1 MLIFDAHEDIAW
13 NIVALGRDYRR
24 GAQQIRQIERG
35 TEIPNWVGEALLGK
49 PEWIEGEIGLI
60 FATLFVTPERFRR
73 ESWDSICYRDT
84 DEACYHAK
92 RQLDAYYRLVEDDD
106 QLQLVQ
112 TRRDLESIL
121 QDWQDED
128 LDLDKRRIGLALL
141 MEGAD
146 PILDPDQVEEWYGWG
161 LRAVGLAWEG
171 TRYAGGAHEPGPI
184 SADGLLLMQSMQTL
198 GMILDLSHIAEE
210 AYWQAL
216 DRYDGPVFVSH
227 ATPRRFYPNPRALSD
242 EMIGALAER
251 GGVIGI
257 ALCNQFLKPGL
268 KLTDPKESV
277 TIRDVADAI
286 DHVCQ
291 VTGGVDY
298 VGIGS
303 DLDGTFGRRHAPAE
317 IDTVADLQKIA
328 VPLREMGYSEPEIG
342 AIFSGNMLRIL
353 KKGLPE

>member
-1 MLIFDAHEDIAW
+1 MLILDAHQDIAW
-13 NIVALGRDYRR
+13 NIITLDRDYRR
-24 GAQQIRQIERG
+24 GARQIRQIENG

-60 FATLFVTPERFRR
+60 FATIFVTPERFRR
-73 ESWDSICYRDT
+73 GSWDSVCYRDT
-84 DEACYHAK
+84 DGAYYHAK
-92 RQLDAYYRLVEDDD
+92 RQLDAYCRLVESDDH
-106 QLQLVQ
+106 LQLVLTQ
-112 TRRDLESIL
+112 GDLAAIL
-121 QDWQDED
+121 QDWGDKD
-128 LDLDKRRIGLALL
+128 LDLDERRIGLVLL

-146 PILDPDQVEEWYGWG
+146 PIRDPDQVEEWYGWG
-161 LRAVGLAWEG
+161 LRAIGLAWEE
-171 TRYAGGAHEPGPI
+171 TRYAGGAHEPGSI

-242 EMIGALAER
+242 EMIEALAER

-268 KLTDPKESV
+268 HIDDPKESV
-277 TIRDVADAI
+277 TIRDVAYAV

-291 VTGGVDY
+291 LTGSVEH

-328 VPLREMGYSEPEIG
+328 VPLREMGYSEPEIS
-342 AIFSGNMLRIL
+342 AIFNGNMLRIL

>member
-1 MLIFDAHEDIAW
+1 MLIFDAHQDIAW
-13 NIVALGRDYRR
+13 NIVALGRDYQR
-24 GAQQIRQIERG
+24 GARKIRQLENG
-35 TEIPNWVGEALLGK
+35 TEIPEWAGEALLGK

-73 ESWDSICYRDT
+73 GSWDSVCYQDS
-84 DEACYHAK
+84 DEAYYHAK
-92 RQLDAYYRLVEDDD
+92 KQLDAYYRLVEGDD
-106 QLQLVQ
+106 QFRLVQ
-112 TRRDLESIL
+112 TQGDLTPVL
-121 QDWQDED
+121 QDWEDES
-128 LDLDKRRIGLALL
+128 LDPGERRIGLALL

-146 PILDPDQVEEWYGWG
+146 PILDPAQVEEWHRWG

-268 KLTDPKESV
+268 HIDDPKESV

-291 VTGGVDY
+291 LTGSVEY

-317 IDTVADLQKIA
+317 IDTVADLQKLAI
-328 VPLREMGYSEPEIG
+328 PLSEMGYLEPEIG
-342 AIFSGNMLRIL
+342 AIFSGNMLRTL

>member
-13 NIVALGRDYRR
+13 NIVALGRDYRY
-24 GAQQIRQIERG
+24 GVKPIRRRESE
-35 TEIPNWVGEALLGK
+35 TDIPDWVGEVLLGK
-49 PEWIEGEIGLI
+49 KEWLDGEIGLV

-73 ESWDSICYRDT
+73 GSWDTVTYQNA
-84 DEACYHAK
+84 DEACYRAK
-92 RQLDAYYRLVEDDD
+92 QQIDAYYRLVEEDD
-106 QLQLVQ
+106 QLELVRTQ
-112 TRRDLESIL
+112 SDLASVL
-121 QDWQDED
+121 RDWQDES
-128 LDLDKRRIGLALL
+128 LDLDERRIGLALL

-146 PILDPDQVEEWYGWG
+146 PILDPDQVEEWHEWG

-171 TRYAGGAHEPGPI
+171 THYAGGAHEPGPI
-184 SADGLLLMQSMQTL
+184 TADGLLLMQSMQNL

-216 DRYDGPVFVSH
+216 DRYDGPLMVSH

-242 EMIGALAER
+242 EMIAALAER
-251 GGVIGI
+251 DGVIGI

-268 KLTDPKESV
+268 SIDDPKESV

-291 VTGGVDY
+291 ITGSVEH

-328 VPLREMGYSEPEIG
+328 LPLREMGYSEPEIG

-353 KKGLPE
+353 KIGLPE